1 MELIRTTI
9 DSPAGALEMY
19 ARGGKVCALGFA
31 DARTRRLGELRRRFG
46 PLTVRDVAPS
56 APELRGPAAAMRAY
70 LAGDLAALRRIA
82 VDVGGTPFQ
91 RSVWRALR
99 RIPAGRTW
107 SYAQLAARVGRPRA
121 VRAVG
126 TANGANPVAIAIP
139 CHRVI
144 GTDGAL
150 HGYGGGMRRKRWLLE
165 HELAGRRQRSVR

>member
-9 DSPAGALEMY
+9 DSPTGALEMY
-19 ARGGKVCALGFA
+19 TRGGKVCALGFA

-46 PLTVRDVAPS
+46 RLTVRDVAPS

-70 LAGDLAALRRIA
+70 LAGDLAALRRIS

-165 HELAGRRQRSVR
+165 HESADGRRFVR

>member
-9 DSPAGALEMY
+9 DSPTGELEMY

-31 DARTRRLGELRRRFG
+31 DARMRRLGELRRRFG
-46 PLTVRDVAPS
+46 TLTVRDVASS

-150 HGYGGGMRRKRWLLE
+150 HGYGGGIRRKRWLLE
-165 HELAGRRQRSVR
+165 HESLGGRRFVR